1 MNLQSNSLIQR
12 IKLKKVIA
20 LIVAVVVLVVAIAVI
35 DNIAIIIEIRG
46 IIIASWISI
55 MIQRSLYPIPVL
67 SAFVEGLLVEGL
79 EGLNPVVAGTKVALA
94 WIIHIPY
101 LLLLLAPPH
110 QLLLHLP

>member
-46 IIIASWISI
+46 IIIAS
-55 MIQRSLYPIPVL
+55 
-67 SAFVEGLLVEGL
+67 
-79 EGLNPVVAGTKVALA
+79 
-94 WIIHIPY
+94 
-101 LLLLLAPPH
+101 
-110 QLLLHLP
+110 